1 MIPKSRSSAR
11 IGRKPPKFHASATRI
26 DSCSRCDAVSAIQR
40 VLLLAF
46 AFLVCASCRSRAETG
61 NLLTGRAPALSTRT
75 ERPERVTDG
84 VSAPL
89 GSDWDSAL
97 ASVIGTGGGLEWD
110 LGAPTQIHS
119 AWLEADANDEYAL
132 LISDDGRAWQTL
144 WEAPRVDG
152 ASGQQVRTTEALS
165 AVARHLRLEPRGGDG
180 AFSVAELGVFGP
192 GALPPQF
199 RQGKVEA
206 EAVVQVRELHVALGI
221 AALFAL
227 LSLAIWVFVPGRL
240 PSRLPSRSPAARDLL
255 RDPRSW
261 IVFGAFALVVATS
274 ARYRWLY
281 HGNTIDDAY
290 ISFQYAKNWASGQ
303 GVVFNP
309 GERVEGYTNFLWVA
323 LLAPLWPLVGHD
335 AWRFAAAAWILA
347 LTLGLL
353 GILAVSVV
361 AARVFRHRLPWVL
374 AVLWLAFDDAF
385 ISYTVFAL
393 ENQLLIVC
401 LLAGLVA
408 LTSRF
413 RHWEWVLGLSFALT
427 AMTRP
432 DGVLWPATFVLAAL
446 PTLVRDRS
454 YGGRA
459 FARSLGKVLA
469 SFVIPFGVYFIWRST
484 YYGYLFPNTFY
495 LKVGHSL
502 AAVGRGKD
510 YVVSYFR
517 ERWWVPF
524 LAVSAFA
531 LVRTLWV
538 RWLLLYVVVHTAY
551 VVYVGGDFYSGHRF
565 LMGLTPMFGLLVAAS
580 ADAWLAPAP
589 DSKWRP
595 LVVGAVAFSA
605 TVAIRAGTLTFGP
618 GVLEIQ
624 VWNREVDLQVRTM
637 RWLHDRVRPGA
648 SIALGDIGGAGFF
661 ADLKVLDVYGVVDP
675 HVAHKEVPNFGTGK
689 PGHEKVATAGEIMAR
704 APTYIKWGF
713 ISLPGTPPGYFI
725 FNDFPPSI
733 AMEGMFVRDDLEQ
746 GHALTDGV
754 VHFAP
759 GELAGW
765 TREGDAFADAPTM
778 RPVSNQG
785 AITGA
790 SGPLADSFTEKAGDE
805 ARGRLL
811 SPPFTLRGDRMRLL
825 VGGGRDPLHLRVS
838 LLVDGG
844 QRFSETGTNYETL
857 GRREWNIAPLRG
869 KTARIE
875 IVDSSTAP
883 WGHILVDEIEQW
895 VGTSR
900 LPGKL

>member
-1 MIPKSRSSAR
+1 MILKSRSSADR
-11 IGRKPPKFHASATRI
+11 GRKPAKTLAPQAGSVLAPVRPTVR
-26 DSCSRCDAVSAIQR
+26 AIR
-40 VLLLAF
+40 RGLLLAI
-46 AFLVCASCRSRAETG
+46 ALLACAGCRSRADTG
-61 NLLTGRAPALSTRT
+61 NLLTGRAPTLSTGT
-75 ERPERVTDG
+75 ARPERVTDG
-84 VSAPL
+84 VSAPP

-97 ASVIGTGGGLEWD
+97 ASVIDVGGGLEWD
-110 LGAPTQIHS
+110 LGAPTEIRS

-132 LISDDGRAWQTL
+132 LASEDGRVWQTV
-144 WEAPRVDG
+144 WEAPRLDG

-165 AVARHLRLEPRGGDG
+165 VLARRLRLEPRSGDG
-180 AFSVAELGVFGP
+180 AYSVAEFAVFGP
-192 GALPPQF
+192 GAKVPPQF
-199 RQGKVEA
+199 RQGKVEVD
-206 EAVVQVRELHVALGI
+206 AVVQARERHVALAI

-227 LSLAIWVFVPGRL
+227 LSLTIGVIVPR
-240 PSRLPSRSPAARDLL
+240 PSRNPRELL

-261 IVFGAFALVVATS
+261 ILFGAFALVVATS

-290 ISFQYAKNWASGQ
+290 ISLQYAKNWASGN

-323 LLAPLWPLVGHD
+323 LLAPLWSVVGHD

-353 GILAVSVV
+353 GIFAVGVV
-361 AARVFRHRLPWVL
+361 AARVFTHRLSWVI

-393 ENQLLIVC
+393 ENPLLVGC
-401 LLAGLVA
+401 LMSGLVA
-408 LTSRF
+408 LSYRF
-413 RHWEWVLGLSFALT
+413 RHWDWVLGLTFALT

-432 DGVLWPATFVLAAL
+432 DGVLWPATFVLASL

-454 YGGRA
+454 HEGRA

-469 SFVIPFGVYFIWRST
+469 AFVIPFGVYFVWRFA
-484 YYGYLFPNTFY
+484 YYGYLLPNTFY

-502 AAVGRGKD
+502 AAIDRGKE
-510 YVVSYFR
+510 YVLSYFR
-517 ERWWVPF
+517 ERWWAPC
-524 LAVSAFA
+524 LAVTAFA

-551 VVYVGGDFYSGHRF
+551 VIYVGGDFYSGQRF
-565 LMGLTPMFGLLVAAS
+565 LIALTPMFGLLVGAS
-580 ADAWLAPAP
+580 IDGWLSRARHARWPA
-589 DSKWRP
+589 
-595 LVVGAVAFSA
+595 LALGAVAFVSA
-605 TVAIRAGTLTFGP
+605 VAIRAGTLEGGP

-624 VWNREVDLQVRTM
+624 VWDRVVDLQVRTM
-637 RWLHDRVRPGA
+637 RWMHDRARPGA

-675 HVAHKEVPNFGTGK
+675 RIAHKEVPNFGTGK
-689 PGHEKVATAGEIMAR
+689 PGHEKVATPDEVMAR
-704 APTYIKWGF
+704 EPTYIKWGF
-713 ISLPGTPPGYFI
+713 VSLPAPPPGYFI
-725 FNDFPPSI
+725 FNDFPASLP
-733 AMEGMFVRDDLEQ
+733 MEGIFVKDDLEQ
-746 GHALTDGV
+746 GHALAGAAF
-754 VHFAP
+754 HFTP

-765 TREGDAFADAPTM
+765 TREGDAFADAPTIG
-778 RPVSNQG
+778 PLAAQ
-785 AITGA
+785 APITGA
-790 SGPLADSFTEKAGDE
+790 LGPLIDSFTGTQGNA

-811 SPPFTLRGDRMRLL
+811 SPAFTLTGDRMRLL
-825 VGGGRDPLHLRVS
+825 VGGGRDPIHLRVS
-838 LLVDGG
+838 LLVDGE

-857 GRREWNIAPLRG
+857 GRREWNIAPFRG

-875 IVDSSTAP
+875 IVDGSTGS

-895 VGTSR
+895 VGASR